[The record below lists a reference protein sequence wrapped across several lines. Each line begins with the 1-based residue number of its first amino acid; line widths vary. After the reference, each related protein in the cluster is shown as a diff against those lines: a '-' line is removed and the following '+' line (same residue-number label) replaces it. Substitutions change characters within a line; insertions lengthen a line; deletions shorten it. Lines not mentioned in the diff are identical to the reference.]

1 MLTENKALSRRSIEE
16 IFNKGNPSAIE
27 ELYATDYVMHTT
39 HPGLSP
45 DLDGFKQFV
54 NLYRSAFQNLR
65 ITIEDQI
72 AEGDMVTTR
81 WTARGTLKGELM
93 GIAPTGNQVT
103 VTGIGV
109 ERLAGGKFVE
119 GWNVFDGADM
129 LRQLGVLPSME

>member
-39 HPGLSP
+39 KPGLSP

-54 NLYRSAFQNLR
+54 NLYHSTFQNLR

-72 AEGDMVTTR
+72 AEGDKVTTR
-81 WTARGTLKGELM
+81 WTARGTHKGELM